1 MMLELDDIAGP
12 VLVVAPHPDDETLGC
27 GGLIAALTQR
37 GIVVHTVFVTDGG
50 ASHRNSA
57 QWDRGRL
64 ASLREEEAAA
74 ALAQLGA
81 GAQPRSFMRL
91 HDAAMPAAGTPAHDL
106 ALAQAKALIDDL
118 VPSHAIL
125 PWRRDPHCDHCDAW
139 SLFTM
144 ALRQTGRQIEV
155 LEYTIWLDEF
165 GSPAD
170 FPTAG
175 EVEQLELD
183 ITANLAAKRRAIAE
197 HRSQLGQVIPDDP
210 EGFYLKQAT
219 LDRLIKPTESFW
231 RAWSEQ

>member
-1 MMLELDDIAGP
+1 
-12 VLVVAPHPDDETLGC
+12 
-27 GGLIAALTQR
+27 
-37 GIVVHTVFVTDGG
+37 
-50 ASHRNSA
+50 
-57 QWDRGRL
+57 
-64 ASLREEEAAA
+64 
-74 ALAQLGA
+74 
-81 GAQPRSFMRL
+81 
-91 HDAAMPAAGTPAHDL
+91 
-106 ALAQAKALIDDL
+106 
-118 VPSHAIL
+118 
-125 PWRRDPHCDHCDAW
+125 
-139 SLFTM
+139 M